1 MISCSLLSYGFAH
14 HLFQQAAE
22 LHARFTGYRFA
33 TSSYFDTASVRRA
46 GQFSSRL
53 GRSLARRS
61 HARVPGSIARTYPVE
76 HAYQATARL
85 LRRPYSYF
93 SAHDRMARRIVRDF
107 QPPKAI
113 LAIDTGAESLFRTW
127 RGRARCVL
135 DLTIAV
141 PQYRAHVFSAAEADP
156 RNAGVHFHHPGEWE
170 LTRYAAETQMAD
182 LILCPSEF
190 VMDSCRFVGVPDSRL
205 RLLPY
210 GFDPGVFAAP
220 PLPPASTEPL
230 RIVFVGTFCTRKG
243 SHLLL
248 PAFAAL
254 REAHPRA
261 ELHVFG
267 DVQDAPAN
275 TPPGVSLHGRIPQP
289 ELATRLRRM
298 HLMAFPTLFEG
309 SAYAVYQALASG
321 VPVITTRNCGSIVD
335 NSCGAILREPDATEL
350 SDALLRLASDRPALQ
365 RLALA
370 APARVRDYTWMNY
383 GARLKD
389 ILCDAFPELRADLR
403 AQPLP
408 SAA

>member
-22 LHARFTGYRFA
+22 LHARFESYRFA
-33 TSSYFDTASVRRA
+33 TSSYIDAGLVRRIGGLSPRA
-46 GQFSSRL
+46 

-61 HARVPGSIARTYPVE
+61 HPRLPGSLARSYPIE
-76 HAYQATARL
+76 HAYQACARL
-85 LRRPYSYF
+85 FGRPYSYF
-93 SAHDRMARRIVRDF
+93 SAHDRMARRIVGDF
-107 QPPKAI
+107 HPPKVL
-113 LAIDTGAESLFRTW
+113 LAIDTGAETLFRTW
-127 RGRARCVL
+127 RGRVRCVL

-141 PQYRAHVFSAAEADP
+141 PQYRAHVFGAAEADP
-156 RNAGVHFHHPGEWE
+156 RNVGVRFHHPGEWE

-190 VMDSCRFVGVPDSRL
+190 VMDSCRFVGVPESRL
-205 RLLPY
+205 QLLPY
-210 GFDPGVFAAP
+210 GFDPGVFTAP
-220 PLPPASTEPL
+220 PSPPPPAEPL
-230 RIVFVGTFCTRKG
+230 RIAFVGTFCTRKG

-248 PAFAAL
+248 PAFAAV
-254 REAHPRA
+254 RSAYPEA

-267 DVQDAPAN
+267 EVQDGPTATPA
-275 TPPGVSLHGRIPQP
+275 GVIFHGRIPQP
-289 ELATRLRRM
+289 ALAAQLRRM

-335 NSCGAILREPDATEL
+335 DSCGIVLREPNAAEL
-350 SDALLRLASDRPALQ
+350 REAMLRLANDRVTLG

-370 APARVRDYTWMNY
+370 APTRVRDYTWANY
-383 GARLKD
+383 GSRLQK
-389 ILCDAFPELRADLR
+389 ILCETFPEVQSDLR
-403 AQPLP
+403 AHALP

>member
-1 MISCSLLSYGFAH
+1 MISCSLLSYGFGH

-33 TSSYFDTASVRRA
+33 TSSYFEAPTVQRA
-46 GQFSSRL
+46 ARLSARL
-53 GRSLARRS
+53 GRGLARRS
-61 HARVPGSIARTYPVE
+61 HARVPGRIARTYPVE
-76 HAYQATARL
+76 YAYQAAARL

-93 SAHDRMARRIVRDF
+93 SAHDRMARRILRDF
-107 QPPKAI
+107 HPPKAL
-113 LAIDTGAESLFRTW
+113 LAIDTGAESLFRAW
-127 RGRARCVL
+127 KGRTRCVL
-135 DLTIAV
+135 DLTIALAH
-141 PQYRAHVFSAAEADP
+141 YRAHVFSAAEAEP
-156 RNAGVHFHHPGEWE
+156 RNAGVRFHHPGAWE
-170 LTRYAAETQMAD
+170 LARYGAEAQLAD

-190 VMDSCRFVGVPDSRL
+190 VMDSCRFVGVPEARL

-220 PLPPASTEPL
+220 ATPPAPAESL
-230 RIVFVGTFCTRKG
+230 RIAFVGTFCTRKG

-248 PAFAAL
+248 PAFATVA
-254 REAHPRA
+254 RRYPDAQ
-261 ELHVFG
+261 LHVFG
-267 DVQDAPAN
+267 DVQDAPAAR
-275 TPPGVSLHGRIPQP
+275 PAGVVFHGRISQP
-289 ELATRLRRM
+289 ELATQLQHM

-335 NSCGAILREPDATEL
+335 ASCGVILREPDASAL
-350 SDALLRLASDRPALQ
+350 SEAILRLADDRVALQ

-370 APARVRDYTWMNY
+370 APHRVREYTWSHY
-383 GARLKD
+383 GSRLQQ

>member
-14 HLFQQAAE
+14 HLLPQAAE

-33 TSSYFDTASVRRA
+33 TSSYFDAASVRRA
-46 GQFSSRL
+46 GRFSARL

-61 HARVPGSIARTYPVE
+61 HARVPGNIAHTYPIE

-93 SAHDRMARRIVRDF
+93 SAHDRMAQRILRDV
-107 QPPKAI
+107 QPPKAL
-113 LAIDTGAESLFRTW
+113 LAIDTGAESLFRAW
-127 RGRARCVL
+127 RGQVRCVL

-141 PQYRAHVFSAAEADP
+141 AQYRAHVFGAAEADT
-156 RNAGVHFHHPGEWE
+156 RNVGVRFHHPGEWE

-190 VMDSCRFVGVPDSRL
+190 VMDSCRFVGVPESRL

-220 PLPPASTEPL
+220 ASPPSPTEPL

-248 PAFAAL
+248 PAFASVRA
-254 REAHPRA
+254 AHPEA

-267 DVQDAPAN
+267 DVQDAPTT
-275 TPPGVSLHGRIPQP
+275 TPAGVVFHGRIPQP
-289 ELATRLRRM
+289 DLATQLRRM

-309 SAYAVYQALASG
+309 SAYAVYQSLAAG
-321 VPVITTRNCGSIVD
+321 VPVITTHNCGSIVD
-335 NSCGAILREPDATEL
+335 DSCGVILREPDAVQL
-350 SDALLRLASDRPALQ
+350 SDALLRLARDRAALQ

-370 APARVRDYTWMNY
+370 APARVRNYTWMNY
-383 GARLKD
+383 GTRLQG
-389 ILCDAFPELRADLR
+389 ILCEAFPELRVDLR
-403 AQPLP
+403 TPPLP